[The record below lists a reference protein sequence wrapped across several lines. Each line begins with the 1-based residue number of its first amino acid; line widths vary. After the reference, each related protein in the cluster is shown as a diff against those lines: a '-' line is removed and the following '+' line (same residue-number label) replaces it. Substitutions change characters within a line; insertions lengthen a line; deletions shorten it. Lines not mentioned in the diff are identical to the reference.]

1 MLHYLKGTRG
11 WHLTLGGLPPQI
23 TAFMDADWG
32 SNRDDQRSIGAYVVK
47 IGCGSVS
54 WKSKKQ
60 TCVALSSMEA
70 EYMALCQAA
79 KESVWMVD
87 FLRDLG
93 ISIHNTMVVNS
104 DNQGAIALAK
114 NPVFHDRSKHI
125 DIQFHFT
132 RKLVKKGR
140 IGLNYIPTQEMV
152 ADILTKAL
160 PCAQHKYLAREV
172 GLF

>member
-1 MLHYLKGTRG
+1 M
-11 WHLTLGGLPPQI
+11 LGGSPPQI
-23 TAFMDADWG
+23 TAFMDTDWG
-32 SNRDDQRSIGAYVVK
+32 SNRDDRHSIGAYVIK

-60 TCVALSSMEA
+60 TCVTLSSMEA
-70 EYMALCQAA
+70 EYMALCQAV

-93 ISIHNTMVVNS
+93 ILIHDIMVVNS

-114 NPVFHDRSKHI
+114 NPVFHDHLKHI

-132 RKLVKKGR
+132 CKLVKNRR
-140 IGLNYIPTQEMV
+140 IGLNYVPMQEMV

-160 PCAQHKYLAREV
+160 PHAQHKYLAREV